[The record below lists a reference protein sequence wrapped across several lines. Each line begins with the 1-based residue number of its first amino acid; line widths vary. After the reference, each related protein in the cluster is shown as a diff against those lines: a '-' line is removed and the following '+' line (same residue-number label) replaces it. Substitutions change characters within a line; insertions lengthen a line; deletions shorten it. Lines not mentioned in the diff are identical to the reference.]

1 MRDILFLINIII
13 LFLLAVRGAYLAL
26 KLMRYLQNNYPEK
39 AMEFGCPKGGWYNGF
54 KFCNAL
60 CKEHDISDPYFL
72 SLKTKAKNTQTLTIL
87 LLLLPFSV
95 FLLFIFLL
103 SLL

>member
-13 LFLLAVRGAYLAL
+13 LFVLGIRGAHLAS
-26 KLMRYLQNNYPEK
+26 KLMRYLRNDYPEK
-39 AMEFGCPKGGWYNGF
+39 AMEFGCPKKGWYNGF

-60 CKEHDISDPYFL
+60 CKEHDIPDPYFT
-72 SLKTKAKNTQTLTIL
+72 SLKTKAKNTQTLAIL